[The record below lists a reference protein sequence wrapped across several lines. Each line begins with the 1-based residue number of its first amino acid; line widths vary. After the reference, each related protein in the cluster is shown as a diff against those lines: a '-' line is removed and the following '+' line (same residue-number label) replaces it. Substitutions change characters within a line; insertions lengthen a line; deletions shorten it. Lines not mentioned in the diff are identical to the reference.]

1 MSKIGKKNILIPKD
15 SSIKI
20 EGANLTVTGPKG
32 TKKLTINEI
41 AESKNLTYLEIL
53 TEIEAIVYSGTK
65 LDLSYMIDDIFDE
78 ESKQELHEY
87 LIETKSDDL
96 QDLCDE
102 FNDDFEDEDLRLFR
116 IYFYCKVAF

>member
-1 MSKIGKKNILIPKD
+1 M
-15 SSIKI
+15 
-20 EGANLTVTGPKG
+20 
-32 TKKLTINEI
+32 TINEI

-65 LDLSYMIDDIFDE
+65 LDLSYIIDDIFDE

-102 FNDDFEDEDLRLFR
+102 FNDDFEDEDLRLFML
-116 IYFYCKVAF
+116 YFYCKVAF